1 VVQVEKAPF
10 TLVLRTP
17 WYSSRQLVP
26 ILHLTLPLLGF
37 SQNKSRGPETRRP
50 RCISAVHQNRKQTQ
64 LDNKSPRVLSV
75 LLCSFLNQQ
84 ILSCPLPPP
93 PRGWVVSCPHL
104 VFVLLLPIP
113 VPAIRP
119 PNYGGNGSATPQPRG
134 AHGHAAPRP
143 QVAAAAAPA
152 PARLPCL
159 SVPPASA
166 ASAARGLGRARDEGG
181 GGQDGRRDHREVR
194 ARVRPLEGKRGTHPG
209 SLPKHM

>member
-84 ILSCPLPPP
+84 ILSCPLPPRLGRVVSP
-93 PRGWVVSCPHL
+93 PRLRSAPTNSTPSH
-104 VFVLLLPIP
+104 P
-113 VPAIRP
+113 PAQLWRQRLCSSQASRRP
-119 PNYGGNGSATPQPRG
+119 RTRR
-134 AHGHAAPRP
+134 AAPTGCCSRSSSSS
-143 QVAAAAAPA
+143 AAPLSLG
-152 PARLPCL
+152 PSGLRGVGGSRSRPCKRRRRGRPRRPTR
-159 SVPPASA
+159 SPRSTGSSSAS
-166 ASAARGLGRARDEGG
+166 GR
-181 GGQDGRRDHREVR
+181 
-194 ARVRPLEGKRGTHPG
+194 
-209 SLPKHM
+209 